1 MKKKEKILLRAEIW
15 HAPVA
20 RQMISWNTASLCCLV
35 AISGVL
41 DLSVFNIWSI
51 WFYTKFSLYTLLVKS
66 LRTPQFFKNGTE
78 VNAELPEVFF
88 FFFLKWGYPKLKTM
102 YISVIQKGVFQVT
115 RNGLTIYSCSAAMEV
130 DWAFKLVLLISTGV
144 PIFFDYL
151 QPHMSP

>member
-88 FFFLKWGYPKLKTM
+88 FFFFKVRLSETENNVHFSYPKRCFSGNKKWVNNL
-102 YISVIQKGVFQVT
+102 
-115 RNGLTIYSCSAAMEV
+115 
-130 DWAFKLVLLISTGV
+130 
-144 PIFFDYL
+144 
-151 QPHMSP
+151 